1 LQALSEL
8 HAPLGVYAVPG
19 NHDLQDQS
27 GLYHEAIAS
36 TRLIDLTNRS
46 KEIVLSGES
55 LWLAGVDDL
64 WRGRPNLPSAL
75 AGIPQHSAVILLCH
89 NPDFMEEVPDARVGL
104 ALCGHTHGGQIYLPA
119 FGSPWIPSKYGEK
132 YRHGLVQGPRSQ
144 VFVSRGLGEAGV
156 PLRMNALP
164 EINFITLRQG

>member
-1 LQALSEL
+1 
-8 HAPLGVYAVPG
+8 
-19 NHDLQDQS
+19 
-27 GLYHEAIAS
+27 
-36 TRLIDLTNRS
+36 
-46 KEIVLSGES
+46 LSGES

-75 AGIPQHSAVILLCH
+75 AGIPQRSAVILQCH

-119 FGSPWIPSKYGEK
+119 LGSPWIPSKYGEK
-132 YRHGLVQGPRSQ
+132 YRHGLVQGPKSQ

-156 PLRMNALP
+156 PLRMNSLP
-164 EINFITLRQG
+164 EINLITLRQG